1 MMEIGDVKI
10 ASKGSS
16 LLEASKSFFNLPG
29 VSTSNLCL
37 GSVFVSLYE
46 HNHLSTFCMNIKI
59 RLLEVKSIIK
69 SKCC

>member
-16 LLEASKSFFNLPG
+16 LLEASKSFLNLPG

-46 HNHLSTFCMNIKI
+46 HNASVNFLCEHKKLGG
-59 RLLEVKSIIK
+59 
-69 SKCC
+69 